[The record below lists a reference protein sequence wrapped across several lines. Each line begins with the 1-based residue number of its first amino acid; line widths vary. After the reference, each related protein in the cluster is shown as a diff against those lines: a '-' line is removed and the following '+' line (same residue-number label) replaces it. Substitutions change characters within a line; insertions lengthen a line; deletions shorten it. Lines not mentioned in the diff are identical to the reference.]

1 MKHLIQPVAAGTSP
15 GRYRFCPL
23 HIDVRGGGVR
33 GNAQVIK
40 SGAREHH
47 DRISHRRSGDI
58 APLMVMESGDERTSE
73 QGGITR

>member
-1 MKHLIQPVAAGTSP
+1 
-15 GRYRFCPL
+15 
-23 HIDVRGGGVR
+23 VRGGGVH